1 MKKKTKL
8 VALILIVLAILLIVL
23 GIVLNNKKT
32 DNSPSD
38 NNKTNDNIT
47 PKLGIVVC
55 TRKADDNDNFTYI
68 EEDTINSDK
77 DGNFTNDVSKQI
89 YKYKDENIY
98 QQLKNGQIDLND
110 GTEISYND
118 SEKAIIY
125 TKIITDVYNSKNEK
139 VDITVKEYQEALENN
154 DYTCVEK

>member
-38 NNKTNDNIT
+38 NNETNDNIT

-55 TRKADDNDNFTYI
+55 TRNADDNDIYTYI

-89 YKYKDENIY
+89 YKYKDENVY

-125 TKIITDVYNSKNEK
+125 TKVITDVYNSKDEK

>member
-1 MKKKTKL
+1 MKNKIKL
-8 VALILIVLAILLIVL
+8 IALFLVVLAILLIVL
-23 GIVLNNKKT
+23 GIVLNSKKT
-32 DNSPSD
+32 DNSP
-38 NNKTNDNIT
+38 NDNIT

-55 TRKADDNDNFTYI
+55 TRNADDNDNFTYI

>member
-23 GIVLNNKKT
+23 GIVLNSKKT
-32 DNSPSD
+32 DNSP
-38 NNKTNDNIT
+38 NDNIT
-47 PKLGIVVC
+47 LKLGIVVC
-55 TRKADDNDNFTYI
+55 TRNADDNDNFTYI

>member
-55 TRKADDNDNFTYI
+55 TRNADDNDNFTYI

-89 YKYKDENIY
+89 YKYKDENVY

-139 VDITVKEYQEALENN
+139 VDITIKEYQEALENN

>member
-1 MKKKTKL
+1 MKKKIKL
-8 VALILIVLAILLIVL
+8 IALILIVLAILLIVL
-23 GIVLNNKKT
+23 GIVLSSKKT
-32 DNSPSD
+32 DNSPSN

-55 TRKADDNDNFTYI
+55 TRNDDDNDNFTYI

>member
-23 GIVLNNKKT
+23 GIVLNNKKA

-55 TRKADDNDNFTYI
+55 TRNADDNDIYTYI

-125 TKIITDVYNSKNEK
+125 TKVITDVYNSKDEK